1 MSATILLVLATW
13 LVVGCAATYV
23 WIACGMRADRRR
35 ADAAF
40 DRELHDLLSTGP

>member
-1 MSATILLVLATW
+1 MIATVLQGLGVWFGLSAV
-13 LVVGCAATYV
+13 ATYV
-23 WIACGMRADRRR
+23 WVTWRMRADQRA